1 MAQDDPILIKAIQ
14 EIWIDPPSELPHNF
28 SDPLATSHGL
38 WDEDLVVDGLLNHR
52 EDGFFIEAGA
62 VDGEAAS
69 NSFFFEVKR
78 KWRGLLVEPDPTAYT
93 MLKSKH
99 RHAYSINS
107 CLSDHASTV
116 TIGQKTVD
124 YFSLDVEGSEP
135 AVLRSIPFDKVDIKL
150 LTIQWIHCGKKVI
163 RDILEPAGYHL
174 AKEIE
179 ADVIYVK
186 NS

>member
-1 MAQDDPILIKAIQ
+1 M
-14 EIWIDPPSELPHNF
+14 
-28 SDPLATSHGL
+28 
-38 WDEDLVVDGLLNHR
+38 LL
-52 EDGFFIEAGA
+52 
-62 VDGEAAS
+62 GEAKVT
-69 NSFFFEVKR
+69 NESF
-78 KWRGLLVEPDPTAYT
+78 GLVHSPIHYLSSIQCFPI
-93 MLKSKH
+93 
-99 RHAYSINS
+99 YSI
-107 CLSDHASTV
+107 LLA
-116 TIGQKTVD
+116 IGQKTVD

-186 NS
+186 ILKTLQIFIKMETRGTKHY